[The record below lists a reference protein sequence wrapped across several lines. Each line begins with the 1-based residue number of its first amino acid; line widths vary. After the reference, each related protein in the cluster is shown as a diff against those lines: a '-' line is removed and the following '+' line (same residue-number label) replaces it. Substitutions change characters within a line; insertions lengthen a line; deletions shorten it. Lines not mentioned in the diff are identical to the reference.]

1 MKILAL
7 ITARGGSK
15 RIPGKNI
22 KKLCGKPLIEWSIDA
37 VDDMEDI
44 CDILV
49 STDDQIIANIANKAE
64 ALVPWL
70 RPKKLAGDN
79 SSSVDVALHA
89 LNWYQDQYGRVDGIL
104 LLQPTSPFRTR
115 KTILKGIEL
124 FSKNEMQSVVSF
136 SKVKDHP
143 FWCFELENG
152 IMKKYINKQEKHL
165 QSQELPDVYVT
176 NGAFYL
182 ITPDNLR
189 KHESFYKG
197 SIIPLIIDDHKE
209 SLDIDTE
216 WDWEVAEM
224 ICSQFSV

>member
-1 MKILAL
+1 M
-7 ITARGGSK
+7 T
-15 RIPGKNI
+15 N
-22 KKLCGKPLIEWSIDA
+22 KKAFFGLPSEVLYCKKCVISNQRPS
-37 VDDMEDI
+37 
-44 CDILV
+44 
-49 STDDQIIANIANKAE
+49 STVE
-64 ALVPWL
+64 
-70 RPKKLAGDN
+70 
-79 SSSVDVALHA
+79 
-89 LNWYQDQYGRVDGIL
+89 
-104 LLQPTSPFRTR
+104 
-115 KTILKGIEL
+115 
-124 FSKNEMQSVVSF
+124 FSHKKNEMQSVVSF

-165 QSQELPDVYVT
+165 QSQELPPMYVT

-182 ITPDNLR
+182 ITPDNFR